1 VDADPPVPVPA
12 GRWRERTAALFP
24 PAAATGLAW
33 WIWVPAVLLGTAL
46 SLARVTGT
54 GPFETIFE
62 EDARDILT
70 DALNLS
76 GTRAVLKPAVG
87 YFLIFPRL
95 LGELATFFPL
105 RWAAAVLSISS
116 ALVTALLAL
125 TVYVASGAHV
135 RNTAVRLLLSVP
147 LLCAPVAENFI
158 SEIYNRPVCLHFF
171 ALYTL
176 FWVLLWTPH
185 TRGGRVAALAIAGF
199 TATSTILVVALL
211 PLAALRAVLRRDRL
225 GLGMSALLL
234 AGTALHWYATA
245 SGMTTRDNISHPR
258 LEPLWALTT
267 FVVLAVPMSVLGF
280 RAGQPLWY
288 VAETPDVLG
297 TQDWL
302 LVGAAWSV
310 IATVIVVA
318 VIGHRRGW
326 LRPNVPLAVLAALHS
341 VGLHC
346 LMSMAG
352 GASAMRYMLP
362 VEVCL
367 YAALALLL
375 VPAGPVR
382 LPASAPVLALAV
394 VVLIAVAFNLRW
406 EGTYRGRSPSWNAG
420 ITKAVAACKENRQ
433 LQEIIVRTGP
443 EPFWSVVHVPCHEI
457 RSDYRECAPS
467 RCTVVQGLD
476 APADR
481 RFRE

>member
-1 VDADPPVPVPA
+1 VDADPPGQAPA
-12 GRWRERTAALFP
+12 GRWRDRTAALFP
-24 PAAATGLAW
+24 PSAATGLRW
-33 WIWVPAVLLGTAL
+33 WVWLLAVLLGTAL

-54 GPFETIFE
+54 GPFDTIFE

-70 DALNLS
+70 AALNLS

-95 LGELATFFPL
+95 LGELATFLPL

-125 TVYVASGAHV
+125 TVYVAAGAHV

-185 TRGGRVAALAIAGF
+185 TRGGRIATLVIAGF
-199 TATSTILVVALL
+199 TATSTVLVVALL
-211 PLAALRAVLRRDRL
+211 PLAALRVVARRDRL
-225 GLGMSALLL
+225 GIATFALLL
-234 AGTALHWYATA
+234 GGTALHWYAGA
-245 SGMTTRDNISHPR
+245 SGMTSRDNISEPR
-258 LEPLWALTT
+258 MEPLWALAT
-267 FVVLAVPMSVLGF
+267 FVVLAVPMSILGF
-280 RAGQPLWY
+280 RAAQPLWY
-288 VAETPDVLG
+288 VAETPDALG
-297 TQDWL
+297 TQNWL
-302 LVGAAWSV
+302 LVGAAWAV
-310 IATVIVVA
+310 IAAVVGAA

-326 LRPNVPLAVLAALHS
+326 LRPNVPLAVLAALHA

-346 LMSMAG
+346 LMSMAN

-375 VPAGPVR
+375 IPAGPVR
-382 LPASAPVLALAV
+382 LPTSAPVLALAV
-394 VVLIAVAFNLRW
+394 VVLVAVAFNLRW
-406 EGTYRGRSPSWNAG
+406 EDTYRGRSPSWNGG

-433 LQEIIVRTGP
+433 LQHIIVRTGP
-443 EPFWSVVHVPCHEI
+443 VPFWSVVHVPCHEI
-457 RSDYRECAPS
+457 GRTTASARRRAAPWS
-467 RCTVVQGLD
+467 RGWG
-476 APADR
+476 
-481 RFRE
+481 